1 MLFSP
6 TKNSLLTTLFA
17 AGCCLLLFLQETTL
31 AESSPEWKAEAQRKE
46 IQPIFQ
52 ANIKTILFKGTP
64 SLSIS
69 GNGKQSANG
78 WWSKSVTARPEKD
91 FEFITH
97 FLAEKVEEPSR
108 SILARVIWLNDKGNN
123 IGLPEYPA
131 TLLTGDQEGW
141 SIIQQKYH
149 SPPGTASAKL
159 ELIFRWDADG
169 RVFFGGTSF
178 REIPPPASRE
188 VRVASIHFRPRSSK
202 SARGN
207 LEKFAGFVTEAAG
220 KKADIVCLPEGIT
233 LVGTGNNYLE
243 ASEPVPGPT
252 TEFLG
257 KAAASHGI
265 YIVANIYERE
275 AEAVYNTSVLL
286 DRQGHVAGKYR
297 KVCLPREEIDGG
309 LTPGD
314 SFPVFDTDFGRIGLM
329 TCWDVFF
336 PEPAR
341 GLSAKGAE
349 IIFMPIWG
357 GNLDLAEARAIEN
370 QIYLVSSSYDM
381 KTGIFDREGNLI
393 VEGTEKNPVAIK
405 TIDLNKRT
413 LWPWLGDYRN
423 RIPREKPPAKVTGK
437 H

>member
-1 MLFSP
+1 MI
-6 TKNSLLTTLFA
+6 TLFA
-17 AGCCLLLFLQETTL
+17 AGCFLLLFPQEYTL
-31 AESSPEWKAEAQRKE
+31 AESSKDWRPGAQRKE

-52 ANIKTILFKGTP
+52 ADIETVLFEGMP

-78 WWSKSVTARPEKD
+78 WWSKSVPASPERD
-91 FEFITH
+91 FEFRTH

-108 SILARVIWLNDKGNN
+108 SILARVIWLDDKGNN
-123 IGLPEYPA
+123 IDLPEYPS
-131 TLLTGDQEGW
+131 THLTGDCDGW
-141 SIIQQKYH
+141 STIQQKYH

-169 RVFFGGTSF
+169 RVFFAGTSF
-178 REIPPPASRE
+178 TEILPPEPRE
-188 VRVASIHFRPRSSK
+188 VWVASIHYRPQGNTSS
-202 SARGN
+202 REN
-207 LEKFAGFVTEAAG
+207 LKKFSEFIKQAAENNT
-220 KKADIVCLPEGIT
+220 DIICLPEGIT
-233 LVGTGNNYLE
+233 LISTGKNYLE

-252 TEFLG
+252 TEFMG
-257 KAAASHGI
+257 KVAASHGI

-314 SFPVFDTDFGRIGLM
+314 SFPVFETDFGRIGLM

-341 GLSAKGAE
+341 SLSGKGAE

-381 KTGIFDREGNLI
+381 KTGVFDRDGKLI
-393 VEGTEKNPVAIK
+393 TEGTETSPVALVK
-405 TIDLNKRT
+405 IDLNQRKI
-413 LWPWLGDYRN
+413 WPWLGDFRN
-423 RIPREKPPAKVTGK
+423 RIPREKPPARTTEKD
-437 H
+437 